1 MRVAATVARIHRREE
16 GFTLVEMMI
25 AVALLGVVLAIFLTT
40 FAAVQT
46 AASREDQR
54 SRNNDQARLAVEEL
68 DREIR
73 SGNVLFD
80 PAKEN
85 QGITSCAGC
94 VAGYTLRVYTQSNY
108 PTRGSVCR
116 LWRITDAGDLE
127 TRYWPALPPG
137 SISGATPWMTV
148 ASGIAN
154 AQAKPPVPAFSLEPT
169 LERTV
174 DIFLLVNADY
184 TRHPEETVRIQV
196 SVTGRNTAQ
205 LFPENVCLKVPSD

>member
-1 MRVAATVARIHRREE
+1 MRAAATIARVRRGEE

-40 FAAVQT
+40 FAVIQT

-85 QGITSCAGC
+85 NGITSCTGC
-94 VAGYTLRVYTQSNY
+94 LPGYTLRVYTQSNY

-116 LWRITDAGDLE
+116 LWRITDTGDLQ
-127 TRYWPALPPG
+127 TRSWPPPNSVAL
-137 SISGATPWMTV
+137 ATPWLTV

-154 AQAKPPVPAFSLEPT
+154 RQANRPAFSLEPT

-174 DIFLLVNADY
+174 DIFLLVNANY
-184 TRHPEETVRIQV
+184 VRQKEESVTIQV

-205 LFPENVCLKVPSD
+205 LFPENVCLQTPPDSS